1 MKNLIVLMFVSV
13 AALSAF
19 GQTATPIPYTIIA
32 HTGYKYTVRHGR
44 VVMKVEYSES
54 QTSVCTGGADFLKCL
69 ATGLHLHTR
78 DGVHPHDADLSQVPE
93 VSLRINQCVLSTP
106 DKDGDPV
113 IAIQPTPEPCM
124 MQNGNTLYY
133 EPSPNG
139 PIDFAYVNFDITSE
153 KEVNGR

>member
-78 DGVHPHDADLSQVPE
+78 DGVYPHDADLSQVPE
-93 VSLRINQCVLSTP
+93 VGLSIKQCVMTTDNGEL
-106 DKDGDPV
+106 V

-139 PIDFAYVNFDITSE
+139 PILFAYVTFDITSE
-153 KEVNGR
+153 KEMNQ